1 MKILEQDF
9 IPLLFG
15 NDINSYSMARAFHEA
30 CGVRS
35 TVVGKYISGPNV
47 NSAIVDFRAIETI
60 DEDAV
65 FLSMVNSFAEEKK
78 GKKVLVI
85 GCGDNYISLI
95 SKNKPNFAPNVVAPY
110 IVLPLLTTLI
120 QKEQFYKICQ
130 QYSIP
135 YPKTYI
141 YRRGVGTVFDFG
153 FSFPVIAKPSNSV
166 EYWNCPFATQKKV
179 YKADTRDEL
188 VKILDDI
195 YGAGYKDA
203 MVIQDFIP
211 GDDTYMRVLTC
222 YSDMQGKVQRMA
234 LGHVL
239 LEEHT
244 PHGLGNHAVII
255 NDYDEPLMSVV
266 KNFLEKIQF
275 KGFSNFDI
283 KYDTRDGVYK
293 IFEIN
298 VRQGR
303 SNFYVTGAGD
313 NLAQVVVEDAV
324 YGRPLTFK
332 NTTEKHLWLVVPFLV
347 ALIYVRSKKL
357 RLEMLGLALKGK
369 LVNPLWYT
377 GDYSWKRSTYLWK
390 SHFSHFFKYFKYYR

>member
-1 MKILEQDF
+1 MKIIEQDF
-9 IPLLFG
+9 APLLFG

-30 CGVRS
+30 YGVRS
-35 TVVGKYISGPNV
+35 IVVGKYLSGPNV
-47 NSAIVDFRAIETI
+47 NSAIVDFRAIENI
-60 DEDAV
+60 DEDSV
-65 FLSMVNSFAEEKK
+65 FLSTVNAFAEEKK
-78 GKKVLVI
+78 GKKILVI

-95 SKNKPNFAPNVVAPY
+95 SKNKPKFASNVVAPY
-110 IVLPLLTTLI
+110 IDFALLTTLI
-120 QKEQFYKICQ
+120 QKEKFYEICLE
-130 QYSIP
+130 YSIP
-135 YPKTYI
+135 YPKTVI
-141 YRRGVGTVFDFG
+141 YRRELGNTFDLG
-153 FSFPVIAKPSNSV
+153 FPFPVIAKPSNSV
-166 EYWNCPFATQKKV
+166 EYWNCPFASQKKV

-188 VKILDDI
+188 VKILGDI
-195 YGAGYKDA
+195 YTAGYKDS

-222 YSDMQGKVQRMA
+222 YSDTQGKVQRMA

-255 NDYDEPLMSVV
+255 NDYDETLMSSV
-266 KNFLEKIQF
+266 KTFLEKIQF

-313 NLAQVVVEDAV
+313 NIAQVVVEDAV
-324 YGRPLTFK
+324 YGLS
-332 NTTEKHLWLVVPFLV
+332 
-347 ALIYVRSKKL
+347 LI
-357 RLEMLGLALKGK
+357 
-369 LVNPLWYT
+369 
-377 GDYSWKRSTYLWK
+377 
-390 SHFSHFFKYFKYYR
+390 HI

>member
-1 MKILEQDF
+1 
-9 IPLLFG
+9 
-15 NDINSYSMARAFHEA
+15 
-30 CGVRS
+30 
-35 TVVGKYISGPNV
+35 
-47 NSAIVDFRAIETI
+47 
-60 DEDAV
+60 
-65 FLSMVNSFAEEKK
+65 
-78 GKKVLVI
+78 
-85 GCGDNYISLI
+85 
-95 SKNKPNFAPNVVAPY
+95 
-110 IVLPLLTTLI
+110 
-120 QKEQFYKICQ
+120 
-130 QYSIP
+130 
-135 YPKTYI
+135 
-141 YRRGVGTVFDFG
+141 
-153 FSFPVIAKPSNSV
+153 
-166 EYWNCPFATQKKV
+166 
-179 YKADTRDEL
+179 
-188 VKILDDI
+188 VKILGDI
-195 YGAGYKDA
+195 YTAGYKDS

-255 NDYDEPLMSVV
+255 NDYDETLMSSV
-266 KNFLEKIQF
+266 KTFLEKIQF

-313 NLAQVVVEDAV
+313 NIAQVVVEDAV
-324 YGRPLTFK
+324 YGRPLAFK

-347 ALIYVRSKKL
+347 AIIYVRSKNL
-357 RLEMLGLALKGK
+357 RFEMIGLVLKGK
-369 LVNPLWYT
+369 MVNPLWYT
-377 GDYSWKRSTYLWK
+377 GDYSWKRSMYLWK